1 MSEFEILHAQLAE
14 NLEKRKTL
22 NRSITEMKREYYLD
36 RINPDL
42 AIDQI
47 TDWEFDLYILHKEA
61 NRIMRKMFKIDPH
74 QAAELEDL
82 STD

>member
-1 MSEFEILHAQLAE
+1 MSEFETLHAQLAE
-14 NLEKRKTL
+14 NLDKRKTL
-22 NRSITEMKREYYLD
+22 VRSIIEMEREYLHD
-36 RINPDL
+36 RVNPDL

-47 TDWEFDLYILHKEA
+47 TDWKFDLFILNKEA